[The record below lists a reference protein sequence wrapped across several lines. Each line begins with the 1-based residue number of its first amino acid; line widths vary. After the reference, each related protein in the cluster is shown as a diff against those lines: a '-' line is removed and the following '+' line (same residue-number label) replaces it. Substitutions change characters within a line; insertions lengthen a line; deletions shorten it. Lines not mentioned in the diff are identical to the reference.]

1 MPRFLPVPWFR
12 WQRFRIEGVVR
23 EQESGRPLP
32 GFTVRAFDQDVLR
45 DDHLGDALTDAEGR
59 FEIRFDDRRFKDAF
73 ESRPDIYLCVFAPG
87 ASEPVQQSAVRE
99 NAGEVECFEIELPQ
113 ALLPP
118 GV

>member
-12 WQRFRIEGVVR
+12 WQRFRVEGVVR
-23 EQESGRPLP
+23 EKESGRPLP

-59 FEIRFDDRRFKDAF
+59 FEIRFDDTRFKDAF
-73 ESRPDIYLCVFAPG
+73 ESRPDLYLCVYAPV
-87 ASEPVQQSAVRE
+87 AAEPLHDTAVRQ
-99 NAGEVECFEIELPQ
+99 NASDVERFEIEVPR

-118 GV
+118 GA